1 MSKFTIIFVVLVLFS
16 FLESESVLADRLL
29 IGIDFVGYGYIDDTN
44 ERKGKD
50 VYFERCNLVDQ
61 EKSIDDKTGDFETD
75 ECGDEGA
82 REGSKVDLQSLP
94 NISLEIGIT
103 HRYDMAGILLMFVC
117 FAFQSR
123 NVEKVD
129 NQKAILL
136 GASIAFSA
144 MCAVI
149 ISIALFRGIPLDIP
163 PMIATG
169 TLAAL
174 SFWSRSKL
182 S

>member
-1 MSKFTIIFVVLVLFS
+1 MPYKTMMSIVATVPLIF
-16 FLESESVLADRLL
+16 L
-29 IGIDFVGYGYIDDTN
+29 IAFVAVP
-44 ERKGKD
+44 EFF
-50 VYFERCNLVDQ
+50 V
-61 EKSIDDKTGDFETD
+61 
-75 ECGDEGA
+75 
-82 REGSKVDLQSLP
+82 LQSYPSAEGLA
-94 NISLEIGIT
+94 LEIGIT
-103 HRYDMAGILLMFVC
+103 HRYIMSGMLFMVAC

-129 NQKAILL
+129 NQKEILL
-136 GASIAFSA
+136 GASIGFSV

-149 ISIALFRGIPLDIP
+149 ISMPAFRGVPLSVP

-169 TLAAL
+169 TIAAL

>member
-1 MSKFTIIFVVLVLFS
+1 MPYKKMMFIVATVPLIFSLAFVAIPEFFVLQWYPILDKAM
-16 FLESESVLADRLL
+16 LTEAERLAL
-29 IGIDFVGYGYIDDTN
+29 N
-44 ERKGKD
+44 
-50 VYFERCNLVDQ
+50 
-61 EKSIDDKTGDFETD
+61 
-75 ECGDEGA
+75 
-82 REGSKVDLQSLP
+82 
-94 NISLEIGIT
+94 IGIT
-103 HRYDMAGILLMFVC
+103 HRYDMAGILFMVVC

-123 NVEKVD
+123 NVEGVD

-136 GASIAFSA
+136 GAAIAFST

-149 ISIALFRGIPLDIP
+149 ISIALFRDIPLDIP

-174 SFWSRSKL
+174 SFWSCSKL

>member
-1 MSKFTIIFVVLVLFS
+1 MPYKTMMSIVATVPLIF
-16 FLESESVLADRLL
+16 L
-29 IGIDFVGYGYIDDTN
+29 IAFVAVP
-44 ERKGKD
+44 EFF
-50 VYFERCNLVDQ
+50 V
-61 EKSIDDKTGDFETD
+61 
-75 ECGDEGA
+75 
-82 REGSKVDLQSLP
+82 LQSYPSAEGLA
-94 NISLEIGIT
+94 LEIGIT
-103 HRYDMAGILLMFVC
+103 HRYIMSGMLFMVVC

-123 NVEKVD
+123 NVDKVD

-136 GASIAFSA
+136 GAAIGFSV

-149 ISIALFRGIPLDIP
+149 ISMPVFRGIPLSIP

-169 TLAAL
+169 TVAAL

>member
-1 MSKFTIIFVVLVLFS
+1 MPYKMMMSLVAAVPLV
-16 FLESESVLADRLL
+16 FLIAFLAVPEFFILQA
-29 IGIDFVGYGYIDDTN
+29 YP
-44 ERKGKD
+44 
-50 VYFERCNLVDQ
+50 
-61 EKSIDDKTGDFETD
+61 SA
-75 ECGDEGA
+75 EGL
-82 REGSKVDLQSLP
+82 G
-94 NISLEIGIT
+94 LEIGIT
-103 HRYDMAGILLMFVC
+103 HRYVMSGMLFMVVC

-136 GASIAFSA
+136 GAAIGFSG

-149 ISIALFRGIPLDIP
+149 ISMTVFRGIPLNIP

-169 TLAAL
+169 TVAVL